1 MQTYIYGPLTE
12 LLINIYKYT
21 NDIGWTIVLLTIVV
35 KLLLL
40 PLNVKAAVDGE
51 KTQRIMKRLKPELEK
66 IKNKFKNDRTAELI
80 ATQELYKS
88 EKFNPFTMLLSL
100 LIIILQLPIL
110 IGLYHVIT
118 RIGIAE
124 INTNKIYTAAE
135 LINNASNMAM
145 SAINPMAFGSL
156 DVTSKNVW
164 MGILSGFTMYILGSI
179 TLKKKANQ
187 EGETEMQIAMMKAMR
202 IQMIYVFPII
212 LAFSGTLLPAGIG
225 IYFVIANIF
234 GIGQFYVIEKFKKR
248 LIQIDKSL
256 HL

>member
-21 NDIGWTIVLLTIVV
+21 NDIGWTILFLTVIV

-40 PLNVKAAVDGE
+40 PLNIKAAVDGE

-66 IKNKFKNDRTAELI
+66 LKIKFKNDRVAELQ
-80 ATQELYKS
+80 ATQELYKK
-88 EKFNPFTMLLSL
+88 EKFNPFTILLSL
-100 LIIILQLPIL
+100 LILILQLPIL

-118 RIGIAE
+118 GIDKIKITDKVIGTVAMVNDTSIA
-124 INTNKIYTAAE
+124 
-135 LINNASNMAM
+135 
-145 SAINPMAFGSL
+145 AINHLAFNFL
-156 DVTSKNVW
+156 DVTSKNIW

-187 EGETEMQIAMMKAMR
+187 EGETEMQIAMMNAMR
-202 IQMIYVFPII
+202 IQMIYI
-212 LAFSGTLLPAGIG
+212 LPVVLGFSGTILPAGIG
-225 IYFVIANIF
+225 IYFIIANIF

-248 LIQIDKSL
+248 LI
-256 HL
+256 

>member
-21 NDIGWTIVLLTIVV
+21 NDIGWTIVLLTIIV

-66 IKNKFKNDRTAELI
+66 IKNKFKNDKTAELI

-118 RIGIAE
+118 SIGKASVN
-124 INTNKIYTAAE
+124 NTHIYTAAE
-135 LINNASNMAM
+135 LINNSSSLAM
-145 SAINPMAFGSL
+145 SAINHLAFGFL
-156 DVTSKNVW
+156 DVTSKNLW
-164 MGILSGFTMYILGSI
+164 MGVLSGFTMYILGSV

-187 EGETEMQIAMMKAMR
+187 DGETEMQIAMMRAMR
-202 IQMIYVFPII
+202 IQMIYVFPIV

>member
-21 NDIGWTIVLLTIVV
+21 NDIGWTIVLLTIIV

-40 PLNVKAAVDGE
+40 PLNIKAAVDGE

-66 IKNKFKNDRTAELI
+66 IKNKFKNDKTAELI
-80 ATQELYKS
+80 ATQELYKK

-118 RIGIAE
+118 G
-124 INTNKIYTAAE
+124 INT
-135 LINNASNMAM
+135 INEGITDRVNVMGSI
-145 SAINPMAFGSL
+145 SHIAFGFL
-156 DVTSKNVW
+156 DVTSKNIW
-164 MGILSGFTMYILGSI
+164 MGVLSGFTMYILGNV
-179 TLKKKANQ
+179 TLKKKGT
-187 EGETEMQIAMMKAMR
+187 EGETEMQIAMMNAMR
-202 IQMIYVFPII
+202 IQMIYVFP
-212 LAFSGTLLPAGIG
+212 LALVFLGTTLPVGIG

-248 LIQIDKSL
+248 LI
-256 HL
+256 